1 MARFLGV
8 ILIAIGVLAAAPAAP
23 ADPVD
28 RLFEDFDATPLT
40 ATEKRVLQTALA
52 AGGFY
57 QGLLDGL
64 WGRGSQAALEAY
76 ALEEYGSTGALAVH
90 AATLILD
97 LHDAIAARG
106 WRFEHLADLDLSL
119 ALPLADLDPP
129 EPEEGGTRWWS
140 RAGGLTVLVM
150 RQDAF
155 DVEAWHAAGIDVNT
169 RPGALY
175 TLRGSTRL
183 VTAGVL
189 EDGRS
194 YYSRSERIGAEWSTV
209 YVAADETE
217 QAALALVTASIRPG
231 RPLGLDLPADG
242 QLADLVALT
251 EMLLVDLERNPAPAV
266 AQAAPVPTTAPV
278 PEPAPTR
285 TGTGFYVGPRTLVT
299 AAHVVSGCAHV
310 ARADGGAALDL
321 IAADPDLDLAVLA
334 APDPAP
340 VWLGLSL
347 ATEAR
352 LGQRI
357 QALGYPYYR
366 LTGTALNATGG
377 NISALAGI
385 DDDRRFVALTAPV
398 QPGNSGGPLIG
409 AGGAVLGVVVAR
421 LSEDFIAEATGT
433 LPQNVNYAVT
443 NVELIAFLRRHG
455 AAAAP
460 GGIAGYDLDAGAP
473 PGIERAIVPLLCG

>member
-1 MARFLGV
+1 MARFLGA
-8 ILIAIGVLAAAPAAP
+8 ILIAIGVLATASAAP

-28 RLFEDFDATPLT
+28 RLFENFDATPLT

-57 QGLLDGL
+57 EGLLDGV
-64 WGRGSQAALEAY
+64 WGGGSQAALEAY
-76 ALEEYGSTGALAVH
+76 VSEEYGGAGALAVH

-129 EPEEGGTRWWS
+129 EAAEGGTRWWS
-140 RAGGLTVLVM
+140 RAGGLTILAM

-155 DVEAWHAAGIDVNT
+155 DAEAWHAAGIEVNT

-175 TLRGSTRL
+175 TLRGSARL

-194 YYSRSERIGAEWSTV
+194 YYSRSERIDGDWSTV

-217 QAALALVTASIRPG
+217 RAALALITASIRPG
-231 RPLGLDLPADG
+231 RPLGLELPADG

-251 EMLLVDLERNPAPAV
+251 EMLLVDLERNPSPAV
-266 AQAAPVPTTAPV
+266 AQAAPAPV
-278 PEPAPTR
+278 AVPVPAFAPAR

-299 AAHVVSGCAHV
+299 AAHVVSGCAQV
-310 ARADGGAALDL
+310 ERADGEALDL
-321 IAADPDLDLAVLA
+321 VAADLDLDLAVLT

-409 AGGAVLGVVVAR
+409 AGGMVLGVVVAR
-421 LSEDFIAEATGT
+421 LSDDFIAEATGT

-473 PGIERAIVPLLCG
+473 PGIERAIVPLVCD